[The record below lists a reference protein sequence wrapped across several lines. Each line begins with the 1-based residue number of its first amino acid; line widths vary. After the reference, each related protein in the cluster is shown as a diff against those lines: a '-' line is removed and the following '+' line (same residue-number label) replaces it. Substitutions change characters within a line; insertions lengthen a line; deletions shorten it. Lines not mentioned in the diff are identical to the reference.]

1 MLLDDPRS
9 QTGGAARRSGMWMAS
24 PRARLTA
31 VLSVGAVALLALQLV
46 ASRHH
51 FTGPLESIWDDFAGN
66 AKSFTVPWAGLGL
79 ALIGLSWRRRF
90 LAVGAALG
98 IDVAYQTVRSLS
110 GGPLAMGNGPV
121 LVLLSILGLA
131 VWKWQGKDRSNA
143 LHAAALG
150 ILLVLSSKVA
160 DVWLGITVL
169 AGPRVLD
176 EHIVLVDHA
185 LGDPSWMAGQLVDWL
200 GPVASAVLH
209 WVYIELPVGA
219 MIVTIWQLRN
229 VVGTGVWPRHY
240 LVRTFLVLGLIG
252 PLFYVLFPVVGPI
265 FAYGADGHA
274 FSLGQYWPNV
284 VPPVDLSPGSI
295 SFDHYTPRN
304 CMPSLH
310 TAWALSIFIHSRRA
324 PLTGAPAPTWLR
336 WGGAFWLAATI
347 GATLGFGYHYGA
359 DLIAGAVLCLT
370 IESGLRAPERG
381 WDRTRIR
388 LVSAGAALFAGLL
401 LSYRYLSTGFAEHP
415 VPAGIIV
422 IGLFVAFVTAFYR
435 TWFAE
440 PATAPAAPLEIA
452 ARA

>member
-1 MLLDDPRS
+1 MLLDDPYSRIGGETRR
-9 QTGGAARRSGMWMAS
+9 TGLRMLS
-24 PRARLTA
+24 PRAGLTA
-31 VLSVGAVALLALQLV
+31 ALSVGAALLIVLQIV
-46 ASRHH
+46 ASHHH
-51 FTGPLESIWDDFAGN
+51 FTGPLESIWADFAGN

-98 IDVAYQTVRSLS
+98 IDLVYQAIRTLS

-121 LVLLSILGLA
+121 LVLLALIGLA
-131 VWKWQGKDRSNA
+131 CWKWQGKDRTNA

-185 LGDPSWMAGQLVDWL
+185 LGDPSWLMGQLLDWL
-200 GPVASAVLH
+200 GPIASAVLH

-219 MIVTIWQLRN
+219 MIVTIWQLRT
-229 VVGTGVWPRHY
+229 VATTGDWPKHY

-252 PLFYVLFPVVGPI
+252 PVFYVVFPVVGPM
-265 FAYGADGHA
+265 FAFGADGHV
-274 FSLGQYWPNV
+274 FSLGSYWPNV

-295 SFDHYTPRN
+295 AFDHYTPRN

-310 TAWALSIFIHSRRA
+310 TAWALSIFIHSRRD
-324 PLTGAPAPTWLR
+324 PFTGASAPVWLR
-336 WGGAFWLAATI
+336 WGGTFWLVATLS
-347 GATLGFGYHYGA
+347 ATLGFGYHYGA
-359 DLIAGAVLCLT
+359 DLVAGAVLCLT
-370 IESGLRAPERG
+370 IESTLRAPERG
-381 WDRTRIR
+381 WDRTRVQ

-415 VPAGIIV
+415 VPAGIV
-422 IGLFVAFVTAFYR
+422 VLGLSAGYVTAFYR
-435 TWFAE
+435 TWFGDAVT
-440 PATAPAAPLEIA
+440 TAPELESA
-452 ARA
+452 VRA

>member
-9 QTGGAARRSGMWMAS
+9 QTGGAARRSGMRMPS
-24 PRARLTA
+24 PRVRMTA
-31 VLSVGAVALLALQLV
+31 VLTVGALALLTLQVV
-46 ASRHH
+46 ASQHH
-51 FTGPLESIWDDFAGN
+51 FTGPLESIRDDFVGN

-79 ALIGLSWRRRF
+79 ALIGLDWRRRCV
-90 LAVGAALG
+90 AVGTALG
-98 IDVAYQTVRSLS
+98 IDVAYQSIRSLS

-121 LVLLSILGLA
+121 LVLLGILGLA
-131 VWKWQGKDRSNA
+131 LWRWQGKDRSNA

-185 LGDPSWMAGQLVDWL
+185 LGDPSWMAGQLLEWL

-229 VVGTGVWPRHY
+229 VVKTGVWPGHY
-240 LVRTFLVLGLIG
+240 LVRTFLVIGLIG
-252 PLFYVLFPVVGPI
+252 PLFYVIFPVVGPI
-265 FAYGADGHA
+265 FAYGTEGHA
-274 FSLGQYWPNV
+274 FSLGNYWPNV
-284 VPPVDLSPGSI
+284 VPTVDLTPGSI
-295 SFDHYTPRN
+295 AFDRFAPRN

-310 TAWALSIFIHSRRA
+310 TAWALSIFVHSRRD

-336 WGGAFWLAATI
+336 WGGTFWLLATI

-359 DLIAGAVLCLT
+359 DLVAGAVLCLA
-370 IESGLRAPERG
+370 IESALRAPERG
-381 WDRTRIR
+381 WDRARVQ
-388 LVSAGAALFAGLL
+388 LVGAGAALFTGLL
-401 LSYRYLSTGFAEHP
+401 LSYRYLSVEFAEHP
-415 VPAGIIV
+415 VPAGVLV
-422 IGLFVAFVTAFYR
+422 IGLSAAYVTAFYR

-440 PATAPAAPLEIA
+440 PATAPAAELDLA

>member
-1 MLLDDPRS
+1 MP
-9 QTGGAARRSGMWMAS
+9 S
-24 PRARLTA
+24 PRVRLTA
-31 VLSVGAVALLALQLV
+31 VLTVGALALLALQIV

-51 FTGPLESIWDDFAGN
+51 FIGPLESIRDDFAGN

-90 LAVGAALG
+90 VAVGTALG
-98 IDVAYQTVRSLS
+98 IDVAYQTIRSLN

-121 LVLLSILGLA
+121 LVLLGILGLA
-131 VWKWQGKDRSNA
+131 LWAWQGKDRSNA

-176 EHIVLVDHA
+176 EHIVLVDRA
-185 LGDPSWMAGQLVDWL
+185 LGDPSWMAGQLLDWL

-229 VVGTGVWPRHY
+229 VVKTGEWPRHY

-252 PLFYVLFPVVGPI
+252 PIFYVIFPVVGPI

-274 FSLGQYWPNV
+274 FSLGNYWPNV

-295 SFDHYTPRN
+295 AFDRYAPRN

-310 TAWALSIFIHSRRA
+310 TAWALSIFIHSRRD
-324 PLTGAPAPTWLR
+324 PLTSAPAPTWLR
-336 WGGAFWLAATI
+336 WGGTFWLLATI

-359 DLIAGAVLCLT
+359 DLVAGAVLCLA
-370 IESGLRAPERG
+370 IESALRAPERG
-381 WDRTRIR
+381 WDRTRVQ
-388 LVSAGAALFAGLL
+388 LVGAGAALFTALL
-401 LSYRYLSTGFAEHP
+401 LSYRYLSVEFAEHP
-415 VPAGIIV
+415 VPAGILV
-422 IGLFVAFVTAFYR
+422 IGVFAAYVTAFYR
-435 TWFAE
+435 TWFGE
-440 PATAPAAPLEIA
+440 PTTAPAAQLDLA